1 MADPRSR
8 DEPGRLIGRERELAL
23 VAERLTGSRLV
34 TIAGL
39 GGIGKTSVAREVA
52 ARRETAG
59 DRSFF
64 VDLASVAEAR
74 GVAAA
79 IASVTGAAED
89 ADSNLLHAIATSVAQ
104 WPSLLVLDNFE
115 HVLEARGDVSK
126 LLAEVSSLRVL
137 TTSRVPLD
145 LPGEAEVRLGS
156 LGLPTTARDLE
167 ASPAGALFLERARE
181 HVRLPPLSPEDAAAV
196 IEICRRLDGL
206 PLAIELAAAWNGV
219 LSPRAILR
227 RLVDERLDLS
237 GQDPRHAS
245 LDAVVASTLLLVE
258 PADRAVFPIL
268 GVWSGA
274 FDEMAARAVTGDAS
288 VLTAL
293 RSLTRIA
300 LVRVLPDD
308 EGEPRFELLET
319 IRAFAR
325 RRLTETDA
333 LTEVERRH
341 AAHYAERAVAA
352 ANVVRVSS
360 FSDQRAG
367 AALADPNILAAADRA
382 IELREPELAIRLAAA
397 LATGAMQTGTIR
409 PTLERLESAMALSG
423 GSAGVRSDGLNSLVS
438 LRGMLRQSAE
448 LGTLAAEAVSLARVA
463 RDPIRI
469 VRTLVTLGNNSTAGD
484 RVAAYREAAELAEVS
499 EYAWGAA
506 TAWSSLADAYWEV
519 GRTDEAVAA
528 MTRSAAASE
537 RNGDVTAVGL
547 TFAVLG
553 EYELNLGRTAQAL
566 DHLEHAVAILR
577 AHPGLPFF
585 VTEALTLLAGGQA
598 LAGQHDAAHRTL
610 AEATDRV
617 EVAEARHE
625 LDDWL
630 EAAALVLEPRH
641 PVAAGRCIGAL
652 DRIRTETGSARASQ
666 RLLEATASRISQA
679 IGRRR
684 LEEARAA
691 GAAAD
696 RQALFAELARLVRR
710 EAGQDAGLLRAPFG
724 SLTRREREILA
735 RLAEGRTDR
744 EIAAEL
750 GITAKTASVHVGN
763 LKAKIGVETRVEAVL
778 FARDRLGG
786 GER

>member
-1 MADPRSR
+1 MTDPQSR
-8 DEPGRLIGRERELAL
+8 HEPGRLIGRERELAL
-23 VAERLTGSRLV
+23 VAERLIGSRLV

-39 GGIGKTSVAREVA
+39 GGIGKTSLAREVTT
-52 ARRETAG
+52 RRETAG

-79 IASVTGAAED
+79 IATVTGAAED
-89 ADSNLLHAIATSVAQ
+89 PDSGLLHAIAASVAER
-104 WPSLLVLDNFE
+104 PSLLVLDNFE
-115 HVLEARGDVSK
+115 HVLEARQEVGN
-126 LLAEVSSLRVL
+126 LLAEVPSLRVM
-137 TTSRVPLD
+137 TTSRVPLG
-145 LPGEAEVRLGS
+145 LSGEAEVTLGS
-156 LGLPTTARDLE
+156 LGLPTTTRDLE
-167 ASPAGALFLERARE
+167 GSPAGALFLERARE
-181 HVRLPPLSPEDAAAV
+181 HARLPPLSPEDGAAV

-206 PLAIELAAAWNGV
+206 PLAIELAAAWSGV
-219 LSPRAILR
+219 LTPRAILR

-237 GQDPRHAS
+237 GQDLRHAS

-258 PADRAVFPIL
+258 PEDRAVFPIL
-268 GVWSGA
+268 GVWAGA
-274 FDEMAARAVTGDAS
+274 FDEVAARAVTGDAR
-288 VLTAL
+288 VLAAL

-341 AAHYAERAVAA
+341 AAHYAQRAAAA

-382 IELREPELAIRLAAA
+382 VDFREPELAIRLAAA
-397 LATGAMQTGTIR
+397 LATRAMQTGTIR

-423 GSAGVRSDGLNSLVS
+423 GSPGVRSDGLNALVS
-438 LRGMLRQSAE
+438 LRAMLRQSAE
-448 LGTLAAEAVSLARVA
+448 LGTLAAEAVALARVA

-469 VRTLVTLGNNSTAGD
+469 VRTLVTLGNWTAGD
-484 RVAAYREAAELAEVS
+484 RIAAYREAAELAEAS
-499 EYAWGAA
+499 AYAWGAA
-506 TAWSSLADAYWEV
+506 TAWSSLADAYWEA
-519 GRTDEAVAA
+519 GQTDEAVAA

-547 TFAVLG
+547 SFAVLG
-553 EYELNLGRTAQAL
+553 EYELNLGRTAEAL
-566 DHLEHAVAILR
+566 DHLEHAAAILR

-598 LAGQHDAAHRTL
+598 LADQNDAAYRTL

-630 EAAALVLEPRH
+630 EAAAIVLEPRH
-641 PVAAGRCIGAL
+641 PVAAARCIGAL
-652 DRIRTETGSARASQ
+652 DRIRTETGSSRASQ
-666 RLLEATASRISQA
+666 RLLDATASRISQA

-684 LEEARAA
+684 LDEARAA
-691 GAAAD
+691 GAAAE
-696 RQALFAELARLVRR
+696 RQALFVDLARIVRR
-710 EAGQDAGLLRAPFG
+710 EAGPGAGFLRVPFG

-735 RLAEGRTDR
+735 RLADGRTDR
-744 EIAAEL
+744 EIAEEL

-763 LKAKIGVETRVEAVL
+763 LKAKMGVATRVEAVL
-778 FARDRLGG
+778 FARDRLGSE
-786 GER
+786 ER